1 MMAGNSLQGALVAYK
16 ASALTNSDFLTAL
29 IISGYAL
36 GMVVAVFYISSML
49 QSVGHVRVFAA
60 LSAAVSASMLL
71 FPLIEYAVIWFI
83 LRFIVGFCYV
93 GLFIVGEAWIN
104 ASVSSQFRGRVMSL
118 YMMTQFSGIWFGQLS
133 LSFSS
138 EENSSLLFYISSL
151 AISIAAI
158 PLLISNIEAPLKPES
173 KERMKFKQ
181 LFHYSPFATVSTV
194 FVSMQQ
200 FTLLVALGFFAQKA
214 GLSLHQLSIMGMAV
228 IFAGTMAQWPVA
240 RISDRVDRRNVIIFC
255 CSMTVGFAFV
265 GMEILKFGTVTQ
277 LYILMCAMAVVILPV
292 YAVNLSHA
300 NDLVPPDQAVSAGS
314 TIQLLNAIGLGMGP
328 LVLSIYMNR
337 LGAEG
342 YFIYIM
348 SVASVIVLYALYRKG
363 MRRVIARH
371 HRAVIAPFLQFRST
385 MRDWIEDE
393 DPDEADAYIDEN
405 ASDIE
410 NPPKEKSLQK
420 LPKKQRKKLRARKKK
435 NRKA

>member
-1 MMAGNSLQGALVAYK
+1 MQGALVAYK
-16 ASALTNSDFLTAL
+16 ASALTNSDVLTAV

-36 GMVVAVFYISSML
+36 GMMVAVFYISSML

-71 FPLIEYAVIWFI
+71 FPLIEYALMWFV
-83 LRFIVGFCYV
+83 LRFVVGFCYV
-93 GLFIVGEAWIN
+93 GLFIVVEAWIN

-138 EENSSLLFYISSL
+138 EENSSLLFFIASL

-158 PLLISNIEAPLKPES
+158 PLLITEIKAPMKPES
-173 KERMKFKQ
+173 NKRMKFKQ

-214 GLSLHQLSIMGMAV
+214 GLSLHQLSIMGMMI

-240 RISDRVDRRNVIIFC
+240 RLSDRVDRRNVIIVC
-255 CSMTVGFAFV
+255 CSMTVGLAFI
-265 GMEILKFGTVTQ
+265 GHGDIKIWHDRSAIP
-277 LYILMCAMAVVILPV
+277 ILMCAMAVFILPV

-300 NDLVPPDQAVSAGS
+300 NDLVPPEASRECGQHDSTVKRHWAWHGSVGAIHLYESIRRGRLFYLYYEHRKRDCAICAVS
-314 TIQLLNAIGLGMGP
+314 
-328 LVLSIYMNR
+328 
-337 LGAEG
+337 
-342 YFIYIM
+342 
-348 SVASVIVLYALYRKG
+348 
-363 MRRVIARH
+363 
-371 HRAVIAPFLQFRST
+371 
-385 MRDWIEDE
+385 
-393 DPDEADAYIDEN
+393 
-405 ASDIE
+405 
-410 NPPKEKSLQK
+410 
-420 LPKKQRKKLRARKKK
+420 
-435 NRKA
+435 